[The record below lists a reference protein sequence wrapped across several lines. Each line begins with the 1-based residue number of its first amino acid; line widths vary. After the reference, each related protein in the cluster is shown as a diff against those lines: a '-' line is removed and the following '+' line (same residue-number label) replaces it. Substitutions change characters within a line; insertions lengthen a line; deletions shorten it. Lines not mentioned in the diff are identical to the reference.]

1 MGTTGSLDLTKGKG
15 DFRRTRN
22 QRSHGLKNVAPLVV
36 ILYSIHAF
44 VAAVFLPKAGGPWSP
59 SPLKIRFSIDFAMPV
74 RKDQGGCRG

>member
-22 QRSHGLKNVAPLVV
+22 QRSHGLKKVASLMA
-36 ILYSIHAF
+36 ILYSIHAL
-44 VAAVFLPKAGGPWSP
+44 VAAVFLQKAGGAGSP
-59 SPLKIRFSIDFAMPV
+59 SPLKILFSIDFTMPV